1 LKDETLLVFHWAQKI
16 SSKTPLEGQ
25 IIFDSYWF
33 MKDDEAID
41 WKEGFPQLPL
51 EKENKLKEV
60 SRKG

>member
-60 SRKG
+60 SWKG